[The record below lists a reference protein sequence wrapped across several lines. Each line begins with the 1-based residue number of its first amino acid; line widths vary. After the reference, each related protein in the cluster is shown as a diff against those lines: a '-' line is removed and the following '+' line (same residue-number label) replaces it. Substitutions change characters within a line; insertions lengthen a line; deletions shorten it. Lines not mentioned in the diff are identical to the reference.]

1 MKPIE
6 SGCHD
11 SKKGPQ
17 GRLLRLVC
25 SLLLAVSASP
35 AAVAQ
40 ILAPPASA
48 QNNAAVETRRDT
60 DIRESRQVRAQ
71 LSPKRYTTLAA
82 EIGAKIN
89 SLPVP
94 EGGTFQAG
102 QVLITFDCTVQE
114 AQLNRA
120 EATLRAAE
128 STWHANRRL
137 EELNSV
143 GKLEL
148 DVSRAEVEKN
158 KAEVAGMAAT
168 LSKCRVTA
176 PFAGR
181 VAEQKVRERQF
192 VQPGQAMIDILDD
205 SALEIEFI
213 VPSRWL
219 VWLRIGYG
227 FRIRIDE
234 TGKTYPASVQ
244 RIGAR
249 VDPVSQSIKIVAA
262 INGRFPELL
271 SGMSGRAGFED
282 GYDRS
287 MRKTPSSGVV
297 KP

>member
-6 SGCHD
+6 SSRHV
-11 SKKGPQ
+11 SRTVPLS
-17 GRLLRLVC
+17 RLLKLVGA
-25 SLLLAVSASP
+25 LLLTVAAAPV
-35 AAVAQ
+35 AVAQ
-40 ILAPPASA
+40 ILAPAASA
-48 QNNAAVETRRDT
+48 QGNAPVESRRDA
-60 DIRESRQVRAQ
+60 DIRDSRQVRAQ

-94 EGGTFQAG
+94 EGGTFEAG
-102 QVLITFDCTVQE
+102 QVLIAFDCTVQE

-128 STWHANRRL
+128 STWRSNRRL

-148 DVSRAEVEKN
+148 DVSRAEVDKN
-158 KAEVAGMAAT
+158 NAEVAGMAAM

-181 VAEQKVRERQF
+181 VAEQKVREQQF

-205 SALEIEFI
+205 SVLEIEFI

-219 VWLRIGYG
+219 VWLREGYA

-234 TGKTYPASVQ
+234 TGKSYPASVQ

-271 SGMSGRAGFED
+271 SGMSGRAGFD
-282 GYDRS
+282 DAYDRAI
-287 MRKTPSSGVV
+287 RKTQPSGMV